1 MAFSAITNQPI
12 AGDTASEDRREWLR
26 IDDNL
31 LLECRLLDEST
42 EIPAPVSEPV
52 TDEVIAAAVGK
63 PTAELLAH
71 SGEALAD
78 SSLTP
83 WMMKVDWLLEV
94 LLKTVAKA
102 HPGCM
107 DIARV
112 TAVNISG
119 GGVSF
124 TSSREVKAGNR
135 LALKIILPPF
145 TPIQTIVKVIRS
157 VPDPQG
163 QGVALATEFVDLNA
177 DDQECLIRHILRT
190 QAERLRARRGQGGQS
205 C

>member
-1 MAFSAITNQPI
+1 MALSAMTNQP
-12 AGDTASEDRREWLR
+12 AVGDTDSEDRREWLR

-31 LLECRLLDEST
+31 LLEYRMLDESA
-42 EIPAPVSEPV
+42 ELPAPVSEPV

-71 SGEALAD
+71 SGGVLAD
-78 SSLTP
+78 SPLTP

-94 LLKTVAKA
+94 LLKTLAKA

-124 TSSREVKAGNR
+124 VSARQFKAGDR
-135 LALKIILPPF
+135 LAMKIILPPF
-145 TPIQTIVKVIRS
+145 TPIQTVVKVIRS
-157 VPDPQG
+157 LPDPQG

-177 DDQECLIRHILRT
+177 DDQEHLIRHILRT
-190 QAERLRARRGQGGQS
+190 QAERLRARRVQVG
-205 C
+205 

>member
-1 MAFSAITNQPI
+1 MALSAMTNQP
-12 AGDTASEDRREWLR
+12 AVGDTDSEDRREWLR

-31 LLECRLLDEST
+31 LLEYRMLDESA
-42 EIPAPVSEPV
+42 ELPAPVSEPV

-71 SGEALAD
+71 SGPPLAD

-94 LLKTVAKA
+94 LLKTLAKA

-124 TSSREVKAGNR
+124 VSARQFKAGDR

-145 TPIQTIVKVIRS
+145 TPIQTVVKVIRS
-157 VPDPQG
+157 LPDPQG

-177 DDQECLIRHILRT
+177 DDQEHLIRHILRT
-190 QAERLRARRGQGGQS
+190 QAERLRARRVQVG
-205 C
+205 

>member
-1 MAFSAITNQPI
+1 MASSAMANQSIT
-12 AGDTASEDRREWLR
+12 GDRASEDRREWLR

-31 LLECRLLDEST
+31 LLEYRLLDESA
-42 EIPAPVSEPV
+42 EMPATVSEPV

-71 SGEALAD
+71 SGEALSD
-78 SSLTP
+78 SSLVP

-124 TSSREVKAGNR
+124 TSPRQFKAGDR

-145 TPIQTIVKVIRS
+145 TPIQTVIKIIRS
-157 VPDPQG
+157 SPDPQG
-163 QGVALATEFVDLNA
+163 QGCALATEFIDLTA
-177 DDQECLIRHILRT
+177 DDQEHLIRHILRT
-190 QAERLRARRGQGGQS
+190 QAERLRAGRRLMVQ
-205 C
+205 

>member
-1 MAFSAITNQPI
+1 MTNQPA

-31 LLECRLLDEST
+31 LLEYRLLDESA
-42 EIPAPVSEPV
+42 EMPAPVSEPV

-63 PTAELLAH
+63 PTAELLARA
-71 SGEALAD
+71 GEPLAD
-78 SSLTP
+78 SSLVP

-94 LLKTVAKA
+94 LLKTLARA

-112 TAVNISG
+112 THVNISG

-124 TSSREVKAGNR
+124 TSPRQYKSGDR

-145 TPIQTIVKVIRS
+145 TPIQTVVKVIRS
-157 VPDPQG
+157 SPDTQG

-177 DDQECLIRHILRT
+177 DDQEHLIRHILRT
-190 QAERLRARRGQGGQS
+190 QAERLRARRSQVG
-205 C
+205 

>member
-1 MAFSAITNQPI
+1 MALPVMTTQPA

-31 LLECRLLDEST
+31 LLEYRLLDELA
-42 EIPAPVSEPV
+42 EMPAPVTEPV

-63 PTAELLAH
+63 PTAELLARA
-71 SGEALAD
+71 GEPLAD
-78 SSLTP
+78 SSLAP

-94 LLKTVAKA
+94 LLKTLARA

-112 TAVNISG
+112 THVNISG

-124 TSSREVKAGNR
+124 TSPRQYKAGDR

-145 TPIQTIVKVIRS
+145 TPIQTVVKVIRS
-157 VPDPQG
+157 SPDTQG

-177 DDQECLIRHILRT
+177 DDQEHLIRHILRT
-190 QAERLRARRGQGGQS
+190 QAERLRARRSQVG
-205 C
+205 

>member
-1 MAFSAITNQPI
+1 MALPVMTNQPA

-31 LLECRLLDEST
+31 LLEYRLLDESA
-42 EIPAPVSEPV
+42 EMPAPVSEPV

-63 PTAELLAH
+63 PTAELLARA
-71 SGEALAD
+71 GEPLAD
-78 SSLTP
+78 SSLAP

-94 LLKTVAKA
+94 LLKTLARA

-112 TAVNISG
+112 THVNISG

-124 TSSREVKAGNR
+124 TSPRQYKAGDR

-145 TPIQTIVKVIRS
+145 TPIQTVVKVIRS
-157 VPDPQG
+157 SPDTQG

-177 DDQECLIRHILRT
+177 DDQEHLIRHILRT
-190 QAERLRARRGQGGQS
+190 QAERLRARRSQVG
-205 C
+205 

>member
-1 MAFSAITNQPI
+1 MALPLMTNQST
-12 AGDTASEDRREWLR
+12 AGGTASEDRREWLR

-31 LLECRLLDEST
+31 LLEYRLLDESA
-42 EIPAPVSEPV
+42 ELPAPVGEPV

-71 SGEALAD
+71 AGESLAD
-78 SSLTP
+78 SSLAP

-94 LLKTVAKA
+94 LLKTLARA

-124 TSSREVKAGNR
+124 TSPRQFKAGDR

-145 TPIQTIVKVIRS
+145 TPIQTVIKIIRS
-157 VPDPQG
+157 SPDPQG
-163 QGVALATEFVDLNA
+163 PGFALATEFVDLNA
-177 DDQECLIRHILRT
+177 DDQEHLIRHILRT
-190 QAERLRARRGQGGQS
+190 QAERLRARRGQVA
-205 C
+205 

>member
-1 MAFSAITNQPI
+1 MALPLMTNQST
-12 AGDTASEDRREWLR
+12 AGGTASEDRREWLR

-31 LLECRLLDEST
+31 LLEYRLLDESA
-42 EIPAPVSEPV
+42 ELPAPVGEPV

-71 SGEALAD
+71 AGESLAD
-78 SSLTP
+78 SSLAP

-94 LLKTVAKA
+94 LLKTLARA

-124 TSSREVKAGNR
+124 TSPRQFKAGDR

-145 TPIQTIVKVIRS
+145 TPTQTVIKIIRS
-157 VPDPQG
+157 SPDPPG
-163 QGVALATEFVDLNA
+163 PGFALATEFVDLNA
-177 DDQECLIRHILRT
+177 DDQEHLIRHILRT
-190 QAERLRARRGQGGQS
+190 QAERLRARRGQVA
-205 C
+205 

>member
-1 MAFSAITNQPI
+1 MALSAMTKTNQPT

-31 LLECRLLDEST
+31 LLEYRLLDESA
-42 EIPAPVSEPV
+42 EMHVSVSEPV
-52 TDEVIAAAVGK
+52 TDAVIAAAVGK

-78 SSLTP
+78 SSLAP

-124 TSSREVKAGNR
+124 TSPGEFKAGDR

-145 TPIQTIVKVIRS
+145 TPIQTVIKIIRS
-157 VPDPQG
+157 SPDPQG
-163 QGVALATEFVDLNA
+163 QGFALATEFVDLNA
-177 DDQECLIRHILRT
+177 DDQEHLIRHILRT
-190 QAERLRARRGQGGQS
+190 QAERLRARRGQVG
-205 C
+205 